1 MFSWATTGCILE
13 LAVTI
18 RLMGL
23 EAALAGLVV
32 VLMPVVA
39 VGIWLEVK
47 DCLLK
52 SFLGVETGVFRL
64 GFGMGGVAQCISSSA
79 PGPFTLGTA
88 P

>member
-1 MFSWATTGCILE
+1 ME

-18 RLMGL
+18 QLVGL

-39 VGIWLEVK
+39 VGIWL